1 MGKGQNNEQS
11 QTMKADP
18 WKPIQP
24 YLKGAFAD
32 AERTYQ
38 QGAPGFFPGQTV
50 AGMSGYSNQA
60 FQNMANRAQ
69 QGNPLMGQASGE
81 IGKMLNGD
89 YLDPN
94 NNPGF
99 QGALSAAI
107 RPITQ
112 AFSNEVMPG
121 IDSMFS
127 GAGRT
132 ASGMHGQAYSNAQQ
146 DLARG
151 IGDVS
156 SNMAFNNYGME
167 RGNMMNAIPMAQG
180 MADNDYRDISMLGLA
195 GSGLEG
201 YDQRMIDAERER
213 YDYNANKDMSWLQNY
228 VGLLGGAPP
237 PTTTETVKTPAPNPW
252 VTAAGLG
259 LQGASMLGGMP
270 PGTFS
275 GMFGGGYGSNPI
287 SSSPYDPR
295 FLNRSYGGP
304 R

>member
-1 MGKGQNNEQS
+1 MGKGQND
-11 QTMKADP
+11 QTKQVTKAEP
-18 WKPIQP
+18 WAPIQP
-24 YLKGAFAD
+24 HLKGAFGD
-32 AERTYQ
+32 AQNIYQ

-50 AGMSGYSNQA
+50 APMSGYSSQA
-60 FQNMANRAQ
+60 FQNMATRAQ
-69 QGNPLMGQASGE
+69 QGNPLMGQAGGE
-81 IGKMLNGD
+81 VSKILSGD

-99 QGALSAAI
+99 QGALSAAV
-107 RPITQ
+107 RPITD
-112 AFSNEVMPG
+112 AFRNEVMPG
-121 IDSMFS
+121 VDSMFS

-167 RGNMMNAIPMAQG
+167 RGNMMNALG
-180 MADNDYRDISMLGLA
+180 MAPGFAANDYKDISMLGLA
-195 GSGLEG
+195 GQGLEG

-237 PTTTETVKTPAPNPW
+237 AGQTSTMTTPAPNPW

-259 LQGASMLGGMP
+259 LQGASMLGG
-270 PGTFS
+270 
-275 GMFGGGYGSNPI
+275 FGGLGGGSAPYNPMMV
-287 SSSPYDPR
+287 
-295 FLNRSYGGP
+295 GGFY
-304 R
+304 

>member
-1 MGKGQNNEQS
+1 MGKGQNNQS
-11 QTMKADP
+11 TQKTQADP
-18 WKPIQP
+18 WKPLQP

-32 AERTYQ
+32 AESVYKG
-38 QGAPGFFPGQTV
+38 GAPGFFPGQTV
-50 AGMSGYSNQA
+50 AGMSGYTNQA
-60 FQNMANRAQ
+60 FQNMANRAM
-69 QGNPLMGQASGE
+69 QGNPLMGQAGGE
-81 IGKMLNGD
+81 IGKILSGD

-121 IDSMFS
+121 IDSAFS
-127 GAGRT
+127 SAGRYG
-132 ASGMHGQAYSNAQQ
+132 SGMQGQAYSNAQQ

-167 RGNMMNAIPMAQG
+167 RGNMMNAIGMAQG

-213 YDYNANKDMSWLQNY
+213 YDYNANKDMNWLQNY

-237 PTTTETVKTPAPNPW
+237 AGQASTMKTPAPNPW

-259 LQGASMLGGMP
+259 LQGASMLGGM
-270 PGTFS
+270 G
-275 GMFGGGYGSNPI
+275 GGGYYQ
-287 SSSPYDPR
+287 SPGIY
-295 FLNRSYGGP
+295 
-304 R
+304 

>member
-1 MGKGQNNEQS
+1 MGKGQNNQ
-11 QTMKADP
+11 QKQVTKAEP
-18 WKPIQP
+18 WAPIQP
-24 YLKGAFAD
+24 HLKGAFGD
-32 AERTYQ
+32 AQNIYQ

-50 AGMSGYSNQA
+50 APMSGYSSQA
-60 FQNMANRAQ
+60 FQNMATRAQ
-69 QGNPLMGQASGE
+69 QGNPLMGQAGGE
-81 IGKMLNGD
+81 VSKILSGD

-107 RPITQ
+107 RPITD
-112 AFSNEVMPG
+112 AFRNEVMPG
-121 IDSMFS
+121 VDSMFS

-167 RGNMMNAIPMAQG
+167 RGNMMNALG
-180 MADNDYRDISMLGLA
+180 MAPGFAANDYKDISMLGLA
-195 GSGLEG
+195 GQGLEG

-213 YDYNANKDMSWLQNY
+213 HDYNANKDMSWLQNY

-237 PTTTETVKTPAPNPW
+237 PGQTSTMTTPAPNPW

-259 LQGASMLGGMP
+259 LQGASMLGGFGGM
-270 PGTFS
+270 GGLG
-275 GMFGGGYGSNPI
+275 GMFGGSAPYNPMMV
-287 SSSPYDPR
+287 
-295 FLNRSYGGP
+295 GGFY
-304 R
+304 

>member
-1 MGKGQNNEQS
+1 MGKGQNNKSTQKT
-11 QTMKADP
+11 QADP
-18 WKPIQP
+18 WKPLQP

-32 AERTYQ
+32 AESVYRG
-38 QGAPGFFPGQTV
+38 GAPGFFPGQTV
-50 AGMSGYSNQA
+50 AGMSGYTNQA

-69 QGNPLMGQASGE
+69 QGNPLMGQAGGE
-81 IGKMLNGD
+81 IGKMLSGD

-107 RPITQ
+107 RPMTQ

-121 IDSMFS
+121 IDSAFS
-127 GAGRT
+127 SAGRYG
-132 ASGMHGQAYSNAQQ
+132 SGMQGQAYSNAQQ

-167 RGNMMNAIPMAQG
+167 RGNMMNAIGMAQG

-237 PTTTETVKTPAPNPW
+237 AGQTSTMTTPAPNPW
-252 VTAAGLG
+252 VTGLGLG
-259 LQGASMLGGMP
+259 LQGASMLGGM
-270 PGTFS
+270 
-275 GMFGGGYGSNPI
+275 Y
-287 SSSPYDPR
+287 SPRPSIY
-295 FLNRSYGGP
+295 
-304 R
+304 

>member
-1 MGKGQNNEQS
+1 MGKGQNNQS
-11 QTMKADP
+11 TQKVSADP
-18 WKPIQP
+18 WKPLQP
-24 YLKGAFAD
+24 YLKGAFSD
-32 AERTYQ
+32 AQNIYK

-50 AGMSGYSNQA
+50 AGMSGYSQDA
-60 FQNMANRAQ
+60 FDAMANRARN
-69 QGNPLMGQASGE
+69 GNPLMGQAQGE
-81 IGKMLNGD
+81 VGKILSGD

-132 ASGMHGQAYSNAQQ
+132 ASGMHGQAYSNASEN
-146 DLARG
+146 LGRS

-180 MADNDYRDISMLGLA
+180 LAAEDWKNISMLGLA
-195 GSGLEG
+195 GQGLEG

-237 PTTTETVKTPAPNPW
+237 PGQTTQTTTPAPNPW
-252 VTAAGLG
+252 VTGLGLG
-259 LQGASMLGGMP
+259 LQGASMIGGMP
-270 PGTFS
+270 FMPWNYST
-275 GMFGGGYGSNPI
+275 
-287 SSSPYDPR
+287 SP
-295 FLNRSYGGP
+295 SQ
-304 R
+304 